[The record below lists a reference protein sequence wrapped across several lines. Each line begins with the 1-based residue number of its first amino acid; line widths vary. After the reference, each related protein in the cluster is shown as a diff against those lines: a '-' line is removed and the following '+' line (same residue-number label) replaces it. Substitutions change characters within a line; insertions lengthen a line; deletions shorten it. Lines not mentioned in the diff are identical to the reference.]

1 MSHAQLKEREL
12 RAAAMLI
19 VSTAKHGTYLHDL
32 QWLAFNCC
40 IEAVAGARKTCD
52 CCPPGTQGWQGH
64 AAWVDPCRHCQSCCY
79 RALLRSSFHRPSS
92 VSCMP
97 WNQMFVISD
106 VCHPYVIHCPLL
118 FAFNW
123 HPGHAADD
131 LTDVALAGLAC
142 GSDMSHMSRDHWDVR
157 AISLKS
163 TYIHRELAACASCC
177 SYM

>member
-19 VSTAKHGTYLHDL
+19 VSTEKHGTYLHDL

-64 AAWVDPCRHCQSCCY
+64 AAWVDPRRHCQSCCY
-79 RALLRSSFHRPSS
+79 RALVRSSFHRPNS
-92 VSCMP
+92 VSSMP

-106 VCHPYVIHCPLL
+106 VCHPYDHMSSIVLCYLLLTDIQAMRQMIWQMWPLL
-118 FAFNW
+118 AW
-123 HPGHAADD
+123 PAAQIW
-131 LTDVALAGLAC
+131 VIWAGTTE
-142 GSDMSHMSRDHWDVR
+142 M
-157 AISLKS
+157 
-163 TYIHRELAACASCC
+163 
-177 SYM
+177 